1 MAQNKNPGDE
11 ERPWTEDQWEK
22 FMKQSDLRSARFGE
36 LFETLANDPN
46 RDEKIGHEMGWD
58 KPPKGDP
65 EEISEM
71 NELMAEAERAV
82 DAGEVEYDPEAEDR
96 EVAAIPAYKAAMK
109 LSERVQKAVDALFK
123 KASEDDNRE
132 DEDLAREV
140 DDAAIG
146 PQIACAKIAGGHG
159 MGYDDDVLCANIV
172 KNRQALAGI
181 EQGRGGLEALK
192 KRGSIPITVADP
204 LIAECDQVHSLILQR
219 IAELR
224 AKVWW

>member
-1 MAQNKNPGDE
+1 MAKSEHTGE
-11 ERPWTEDQWEK
+11 EDRPWTEEQWEK
-22 FMKQSDLRSARFGE
+22 FMKESDLRSARFGE
-36 LFETLANDPN
+36 LFETLVNDPN

-65 EEISEM
+65 EEIREL

-96 EVAAIPAYKAAMK
+96 EIAAIPAYAAAMELAERIQK
-109 LSERVQKAVDALFK
+109 VLDPLLSEEPNK
-123 KASEDDNRE
+123 DDPDE
-132 DEDLAREV
+132 EDLNQEIE
-140 DDAAIG
+140 DAAMG

-159 MGYDDDVLCANIV
+159 MGYEDEVLCANIV
-172 KNRQALAGI
+172 KNRLALAAI

-192 KRGSIPITVADP
+192 KRKTIKAAVADQ
-204 LIAECDQVHSLILQR
+204 LIAESDQVHELISQR

-224 AKVWW
+224 SKVWW